1 MNQLHFRE
9 ALRNFASGVTVVTT
23 ADQDRPAGMTV
34 SAFSAVSLDPP
45 LIQICVDRQAFT
57 HEVIARAGQFAVNI
71 LAEDQA
77 HLSRLFA
84 SHEQHKFASVS
95 YRRSDTGL
103 PLLDGVLTALECRV
117 VEAVIAGDHTIYIG
131 EVLATHS
138 GAGAPLLYYQS
149 AYHQLPA
156 LEVVERYAHVD
167 S

>member
-1 MNQLHFRE
+1 MNQLQFRE

-117 VEAVIAGDHTIYIG
+117 VEAVAAGDHTIYIG
-131 EVLATHS
+131 EVLATHI

-149 AYHQLPA
+149 AYHQLPD
-156 LEVVERYAHVD
+156 LEVVER
-167 S
+167 

>member
-1 MNQLHFRE
+1 MNQLQFRE

-117 VEAVIAGDHTIYIG
+117 VEAVAAGDHTIYIG
-131 EVLATHS
+131 EVLTTHI
-138 GAGAPLLYYQS
+138 GAGAPLLYYQL
-149 AYHQLPA
+149 AYHQLPD
-156 LEVVERYAHVD
+156 LEVVER
-167 S
+167 